1 VNDDRPPK
9 ASDDRHSQGRR
20 LEEGNVSW
28 SSMKGNA
35 MRRWM
40 ALPAAMLLLVLVIA
54 GCGGGGSSS
63 SSESTEAAETENE
76 APAEEGGAETS
87 GGGKK
92 VFYISPV
99 AAQPGQQQINQGLEQ
114 ASKELGW
121 SESVLDSAL
130 SAEKQV
136 SNVESAV
143 NQGATAIAS
152 WTLDPNAVAGAYE
165 QAQSKNIPVIGMNS
179 KGTGVTASVW
189 WEVQLCEPGGP
200 EAQTA
205 EKIAEM
211 KPGAKTIVIGLEVAE
226 STKELSD
233 CFVQEAKKAG
243 LDIINETNNEADNAS
258 GSQKVFEPLL
268 TKYPEVEAVF
278 NYNDESAMGVSA
290 ALLAAGKT
298 IATVENPEGVIVT
311 GSNGDKD
318 AIEAVEEGRLS
329 WTWDPDNLAS
339 GFSAVKLANEAVEGN
354 KKPSDLIVESILVD
368 GETIGEYVP
377 AEEREYTLEEI
388 PVKVAKGE
396 VKLAS

>member
-1 VNDDRPPK
+1 
-9 ASDDRHSQGRR
+9 
-20 LEEGNVSW
+20 
-28 SSMKGNA
+28 
-35 MRRWM
+35 M
-40 ALPAAMLLLVLVIA
+40 ALPAALLLLVLVIA
-54 GCGGGGSSS
+54 GCGGGDSSS
-63 SSESTEAAETENE
+63 SSESTEAAETETE
-76 APAEEGGAETS
+76 APAEETGGEGAAEETS

-92 VFYISPV
+92 MFYISPV

-136 SNVESAV
+136 SNVESAI
-143 NQGATAIAS
+143 NQGANAIAS
-152 WTLDPNAVAGAYE
+152 WTLDPNAVDGAYE
-165 QAQSKNIPVIGMNS
+165 QAQSKNIPIIGMNS
-179 KGTGVTASVW
+179 KGTGVTATVW

-226 STKELSD
+226 STKEISD

-268 TKYPEVEAVF
+268 TKYPDVEAVF
-278 NYNDESAMGVSA
+278 NYNDESALGVSA

-298 IATVENPEGVIVT
+298 IATAEEPEGVIVT
-311 GSNGDKD
+311 GSNGDKG

-339 GFSAVKLANEAVEGN
+339 GFAAVKLANEATEGN
-354 KKPSDLIVESILVD
+354 KKPADLIVESILVD
-368 GETIGEYVP
+368 AETIGEYTP
-377 AEEREYTLEEI
+377 AEDREYTLEEI
-388 PVKVAKGE
+388 PVKAAKGE
-396 VKLAS
+396 VTLAK

>member
-1 VNDDRPPK
+1 
-9 ASDDRHSQGRR
+9 
-20 LEEGNVSW
+20 
-28 SSMKGNA
+28 

-40 ALPAAMLLLVLVIA
+40 ALPAALLLLVLVIA

-63 SSESTEAAETENE
+63 SSSESTEATETE
-76 APAEEGGAETS
+76 APAGGAAEETAAETS
-87 GGGKK
+87 GSGKK

-114 ASKELGW
+114 ASEELGW
-121 SESVLDSAL
+121 SETVLDSAL

-136 SNVESAV
+136 SNVETAV
-143 NQGATAIAS
+143 NQGAAAIAS

-165 QAQSKNIPVIGMNS
+165 QAQSKEIPIIGMNS
-179 KGTGVTASVW
+179 KGTGVTSSVW

-200 EAQTA
+200 EQVTA
-205 EKIAEM
+205 EKIAEL
-211 KPGAKTIVIGLEVAE
+211 KPHAKTIVIGLEVAE

-233 CFVQEAKKAG
+233 CFIQEAKKVG
-243 LDIINETNNEADNAS
+243 LDIINETNNEADNAA

-278 NYNDESAMGVSA
+278 DYNDESAMGVSA
-290 ALLAAGKT
+290 ALLAGGKQ
-298 IATVENPEGVIVT
+298 IATVEEPEGVIVT
-311 GSNGDKD
+311 GSNGDQD

-339 GFSAVKLANEAVEGN
+339 GFAAVKQMNAALSGE
-354 KKPSDLIVESILVD
+354 KPQDLIVESILVD
-368 GETIGEYVP
+368 GETISEYVP
-377 AEEREYTLEEI
+377 ASERKYTLEEI
-388 PVKVAKGE
+388 PVKPATGE

>member
-1 VNDDRPPK
+1 
-9 ASDDRHSQGRR
+9 
-20 LEEGNVSW
+20 
-28 SSMKGNA
+28 
-35 MRRWM
+35 M
-40 ALPAAMLLLVLVIA
+40 ALPAALLLLVLVIA

-63 SSESTEAAETENE
+63 SSESSEPAETETE
-76 APAEEGGAETS
+76 APAETETEEGGKEEAAA
-87 GGGKK
+87 GGSGKK

-99 AAQPGQQQINQGLEQ
+99 ASQPGQQQINAGLEG

-136 SNVESAV
+136 SNVESAI
-143 NQGATAIAS
+143 NQGASAIAS

-165 QAQSKNIPVIGMNS
+165 KAQSKNIPIIGMNS

-200 EAQTA
+200 EAITA

-233 CFVQEAKKAG
+233 CFVKEAKKAG

-298 IATVENPEGVIVT
+298 IATAEEPEGVIVT
-311 GSNGDKD
+311 GSNGDQD

-339 GFSAVKLANEAVEGN
+339 GFSAVKLASEAVEG
-354 KKPSDLIVESILVD
+354 KKPSGLVVESILVD
-368 GETIGEYVP
+368 GETVGEYVP
-377 AEEREYTLEEI
+377 AEEREYTLDEL
-388 PVKVAKGE
+388 PVKTLKGE
-396 VKLAS
+396 PELAS